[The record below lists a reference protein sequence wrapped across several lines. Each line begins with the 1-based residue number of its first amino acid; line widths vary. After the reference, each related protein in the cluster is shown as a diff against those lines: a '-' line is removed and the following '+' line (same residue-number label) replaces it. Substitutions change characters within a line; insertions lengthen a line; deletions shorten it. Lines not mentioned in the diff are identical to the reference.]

1 VLSNLSIKTGLTLA
15 TSVFVLLVLVVGT
28 CAFVSL
34 GRANHALS
42 GMYEHDLTASTA
54 LTRSSELLLRC
65 RSAKNRYESL
75 TTDNKT
81 DAAAKQLAT
90 AREYCNESQK
100 QWDAFATLPVLRD
113 AQALIT
119 DAAAKHAAMMQKGI
133 MPEFDALEAKDFD
146 AYKRIQMQ
154 FSSPLYNQF
163 DQLSQPLLGYVSTR
177 AQQRFEAAETT
188 ADIVNAVLA
197 ACALV
202 ALVIGVVVRIALTRM
217 VVEPIT
223 AMAADF
229 ERISGG
235 DLRTPIIVEG
245 NNEIGQLQGALR
257 RMQTELSTTV
267 RHIRH
272 SAESITVAAGEIAS
286 GNTDLSSRTEQQA
299 ASLQETA
306 ASMEQISGTV
316 KRNADNATQATN
328 LAASASAIA
337 SHGSTVVENVIS
349 TMADISRSSAK
360 IADIITIIEGIA
372 FQTNIL
378 ALNAAVEAARA
389 GEEGRGFAVVAGE
402 VRSLAQR
409 SSSAAKEIKDL
420 IDTSAER
427 VSAGSGLVGEAGAT
441 MTEITQAVQRVTDIM
456 SEISAASGEQ
466 SRGISQV
473 ATAVT
478 QMDEVTQQNAA
489 LVEEAAAAAQS
500 LEDQAKSL
508 KDALAIFSVSHVSQ
522 EALAT

>member
-1 VLSNLSIKTGLTLA
+1 VFKTLSIKTGLTLA

-34 GRANHALS
+34 GRANQALS
-42 GMYEHDLTASTA
+42 GMYEHDLAGSTA

-75 TTDNKT
+75 IEDNKA
-81 DAAAKQLAT
+81 DVAAKQLAT
-90 AREYCNESQK
+90 AHDYCNESQK
-100 QWDAFATLPVLRD
+100 QWDVFAALPVSGD

-146 AYKRIQMQ
+146 AYKHIQMQ

-163 DQLSQPLLGYVSTR
+163 DQLSQPLLRYVSSR

-188 ADIVNAVLA
+188 ANFVNTVLV
-197 ACALV
+197 ACALL
-202 ALVIGVVVRIALTRM
+202 ALVIGITVRIALTRL
-217 VVEPIT
+217 VVKPIT

-229 ERISGG
+229 ERIAGG
-235 DLRTPIIVEG
+235 DLRTPIIVESD
-245 NNEIGQLQGALR
+245 NEMGQLQGALR
-257 RMQTELSTTV
+257 RMQTELATTV

-286 GNTDLSSRTEQQA
+286 GNIDLSARTEQQA

-316 KRNADNATQATN
+316 QRNADNASQATT
-328 LAASASAIA
+328 LAASASTIA
-337 SHGSTVVENVIS
+337 SHGSAVVNNVIS
-349 TMADISRSSAK
+349 TMADISQSSAK
-360 IADIITIIEGIA
+360 IADIIAIIEGIA

-389 GEEGRGFAVVAGE
+389 GEQGRGFAVVAGE
-402 VRSLAQR
+402 VRNLAQR

-420 IDTSAER
+420 IDTSAAR

-441 MTEITQAVQRVTDIM
+441 MTQITQAVQRVTAIM
-456 SEISAASGEQ
+456 SEISAASDEQ

-478 QMDEVTQQNAA
+478 QMDGVTQQNAA

-508 KDALAIFSVSHVSQ
+508 KDALAIFSVSQ
-522 EALAT
+522 